1 MVMEKNGLVNGLD
14 LTVKHRNDGS
24 DLILIR
30 YGISILD

>member
-1 MVMEKNGLVNGLD
+1 MVMEKNGLVNGLS

-24 DLILIR
+24 NIKLNR